1 MIAKV
6 PSAIWISQLGDMMI
20 NFDDS

>member
-6 PSAIWISQLGDMMI
+6 PSAIWNFQLGDMMI